1 MTSSSTKER
10 ILKQLADN
18 PVILYMKGVPT
29 APECGFSAKTVGIL
43 NAYNIPYTYVDVLR
57 APFIREK
64 LPSISKWPT
73 FPQLFV
79 NGELIGGCDIV
90 ESMDKD
96 GSLLPLLQAAVIPLA
111 EAAASQTVT
120 HSEVELLIVK
130 DYPGAQIH
138 IDGEGCNLSIR
149 VISEKFSGETLI
161 KQHQGVM
168 ATLSGPLASG
178 RLHAVTLNT
187 YTPEQWQA
195 QQTEVK
201 PGLLQIQL

>member
-1 MTSSSTKER
+1 
-10 ILKQLADN
+10 
-18 PVILYMKGVPT
+18 
-29 APECGFSAKTVGIL
+29 
-43 NAYNIPYTYVDVLR
+43 
-57 APFIREK
+57 
-64 LPSISKWPT
+64 
-73 FPQLFV
+73 LFV

-96 GSLLPLLQAAVIPLA
+96 GSLLPLLQAAVMPQA
-111 EAAASQTVT
+111 EVTASQTIT
-120 HSEVELLIVK
+120 HSEVEALIVK

-149 VISEKFSGETLI
+149 VVSEKFIGESLI

-168 ATLSGPLASG
+168 ATLSDTLGSG

-195 QQTEVK
+195 LQAEAK